1 VFKRLFSSQL
11 RINMVSGVAVT
22 VVNSAVLAVAYPLYL
37 HFLGY
42 ERYGTWLVLSTVLSF
57 AQLGNLGI
65 GPAVTKLVAEE
76 YGRKNLEA
84 VQQYVTSA
92 VAILVVSGAIVV
104 GLILLFR
111 TPIVALFKLSPEN
124 ANTVLW
130 LLPYVGYLSVYV
142 FVVNVLNAAVSGLG
156 RMDLANFTQSAGMVA
171 AVAIA
176 APLLYS
182 GCGIVSLL
190 IGNALSYVIVSIIS
204 LILIKRAAP
213 VRFLHRRN
221 LSAGNCKRLLSFG
234 LGLSACSWMNM
245 LLHPFNRLIL
255 SRYAGVSTIPIYEI
269 AVTTTLRIR
278 GLIDVSL
285 KALIPAASHI
295 SAMKTEESRERI
307 RAIGDKSLKIILLGG
322 VPLYIVL
329 LAAADPILRLW
340 LRDDFTPS
348 LPWAVRVM
356 LFSTF
361 LTIPGVPAYYLL
373 IGLGRIRHVFF
384 GHALQSLTNVVL
396 ITLAIAGDH
405 RLTLNG
411 LLYVFGFAMVLGA
424 WYMVWQK
431 RRALH
436 HALPNVYPW
445 ADKKLEILICHHKA
459 FAHNSR

>member
-1 VFKRLFSSQL
+1 MFKRLFRSQL
-11 RINMVSGVAVT
+11 RINMASGVAVT
-22 VVNSAVLAVAYPLYL
+22 VINSAVLAVAYPLYL

-42 ERYGTWLVLSTVLSF
+42 EQYGIWLVLSTVLSF

-76 YGRKNLEA
+76 YGRNNLEA
-84 VQQYVTSA
+84 VQQYVASA
-92 VAILVVSGAIVV
+92 VAILVVSGATVV
-104 GLILLFR
+104 ALILLFR

-124 ANTVLW
+124 AKTVLW
-130 LLPYVGYLSVYV
+130 LLPYVGCLSIYV
-142 FVVNVLNAAVSGLG
+142 FVVNVVNAAVSGLG

-190 IGNALSYVIVSIIS
+190 VGSASSYVLVNIVG
-204 LILIKRAAP
+204 LILIRRMVP
-213 VRFLHRRN
+213 VRFLRRRN
-221 LSAGNCKRLLSFG
+221 LSIGNCKRLLSFG

-255 SRYAGVSTIPIYEI
+255 SRYVGVSAVPIYEI

-295 SAMKTEESRERI
+295 SAVKTEQSRERI
-307 RAIGDKSLKIILLGG
+307 RAIGGKSLKVILLGG
-322 VPLYIVL
+322 VPLYVVL
-329 LAAADPILRLW
+329 LVVADPILRLW
-340 LRDDFTPS
+340 LRDDFASS
-348 LPWAVRVM
+348 LPWAMRVM

-384 GHALQSLTNVVL
+384 GHALQSAVNVLL
-396 ITLAIAGDH
+396 IAFVIAGTH
-405 RLTLNG
+405 SLSLNG
-411 LLYVFGFAMVLGA
+411 LLYIFGFAMVLGA

-431 RRALH
+431 RRALQTQ
-436 HALPNVYPW
+436 AWESEYGPS
-445 ADKKLEILICHHKA
+445 
-459 FAHNSR
+459 FAACGVRLDSPLA